1 MPSAQ
6 VALYTPTALVSGQID
21 PGGRRLS
28 DYLNDRMTNF
38 VSIDSATYYDVLAGG
53 DESFQAVSLTLRKES
68 VVLAVPEDRPDP
80 LRPRVTTNA
89 LRIALGFDGF
99 HVRGSLHRQPS
110 DSTRLVEL
118 FSNPATRSFFAVS
131 DARIRHLFNSA
142 YDTDVSLVLVNTKL
156 LQFWALEGDD

>member
-1 MPSAQ
+1 MPGYSRRSPERARRSPWTRTSFDP
-6 VALYTPTALVSGQID
+6 ALFPR
-21 PGGRRLS
+21 P
-28 DYLNDRMTNF
+28 
-38 VSIDSATYYDVLAGG
+38 ATLGSRA
-53 DESFQAVSLTLRKES
+53 
-68 VVLAVPEDRPDP
+68 DP